1 MAKKNETTIE
11 EQEQLTAT
19 ESFFD
24 KNKKYLFIGGG
35 AIVAIVLGYFAYNQL
50 VSKPHIEE
58 SHEAYWNAFYEY
70 QENDSLGLAVT
81 GNENF
86 QGFEDV
92 ASEYDGTPGGEIANY
107 ALATTAMEKQ
117 EWDNAL
123 AYLEDCDFEDV
134 MIGTMVIG
142 MKGDC
147 NVELGNYEEA
157 AKYFEEAAK
166 REPNEYTSPMF
177 LKKAGL
183 VYEELG
189 DMESAVNA
197 YQKIKDEWASAVE
210 ASDIDKYIVRAQN

>member
-1 MAKKNETTIE
+1 MAKKNETKIE

-19 ESFFD
+19 EGFFD
-24 KNKKYLFIGGG
+24 KNKKFLFIGGG

-50 VSKPHIEE
+50 VTKPHIEE

-81 GNENF
+81 GNDNF
-86 QGFEDV
+86 QGFEDI

-107 ALATTAMEKQ
+107 AMATTAMEKQ

-123 AYLEDCDFEDV
+123 SYLEDCDFEDV

-142 MKGDC
+142 LKGDC

-157 AKYFEEAAK
+157 AKLFEEAAK

-189 DMESAVNA
+189 DMESAVTA
-197 YQKIKDEWASAVE
+197 YQKIKDDWANAVE
-210 ASDIDKYIVRAQN
+210 AGDIDKYIVRAQN

>member
-1 MAKKNETTIE
+1 MAKKNETKIE

-50 VSKPHIEE
+50 VTKPHVEE

-70 QENDSLGLAVT
+70 QENDSTGLAIT
-81 GNENF
+81 GNDNF
-86 QGFEDV
+86 QGFEDI
-92 ASEYDGTPGGEIANY
+92 ATEYDGTPGGEIAYY
-107 ALATTAMEKQ
+107 ALATTAMDSGQ
-117 EWDNAL
+117 WDNAL
-123 AYLEDCDFEDV
+123 GYLDECDFEDV
-134 MIGTMVIG
+134 MIGTLVIG

-157 AKYFEEAAK
+157 AQFFEEAAK
-166 REPNEYTSPMF
+166 REENEFTTPMF

-189 DMESAVNA
+189 DMESAVTA
-197 YQKIKDEWASAVE
+197 YQKIKDNWGEAVE
-210 ASDIDKYIVRAQN
+210 AGDIDKYIVRAQN

>member
-1 MAKKNETTIE
+1 MAKKNETQIE
-11 EQEQLTAT
+11 QQEQLTAT

-50 VSKPHIEE
+50 VTKPHIEE

-70 QENDSLGLAVT
+70 QENDSTGLAIT

-86 QGFEDV
+86 QGFEDI

-107 ALATTAMEKQ
+107 ALATTAMEKG

-123 AYLEDCDFEDV
+123 GYLEECDFEDV
-134 MIGTMVIG
+134 MIGTLVIG

-166 REPNEYTSPMF
+166 REQNEFTTPLF

-183 VYEELG
+183 VYEEMG
-189 DMESAVNA
+189 DMESAVTA
-197 YQKIKDEWASAVE
+197 YQKIKDNWSEAVE
-210 ASDIDKYIVRAQN
+210 ASDIDKFIVRAQN

>member
-1 MAKKNETTIE
+1 MAKKNETQIE
-11 EQEQLTAT
+11 QQEQLTAT

-50 VSKPHIEE
+50 VTKPHIEE

-70 QENDSLGLAVT
+70 QENDSTGLAIT

-86 QGFEDV
+86 QGFEDI

-107 ALATTAMEKQ
+107 ALATTAMEKG

-123 AYLEDCDFEDV
+123 GYLEECDFEDV
-134 MIGTMVIG
+134 MIGTLVIG

-166 REPNEYTSPMF
+166 RERNEFTTPLF

-183 VYEELG
+183 VYEEMG
-189 DMESAVNA
+189 DMESAVTA
-197 YQKIKDEWASAVE
+197 YQEIKDNWSEAVE
-210 ASDIDKYIVRAQN
+210 ASDIDKFIVRAQN

>member
-1 MAKKNETTIE
+1 MAKKNETKIE

-24 KNKKYLFIGGG
+24 KNKKFLFIGGG

-50 VSKPHIEE
+50 VSKPHSEA
-58 SHEAYWNAFYEY
+58 SHEAYWSAFYEY
-70 QENDSLGLAVT
+70 QENDSTGLAIT
-81 GNENF
+81 GNDNF
-86 QGFEDV
+86 QGFEDI

-107 ALATTAMEKQ
+107 ALATTAMDKR

-123 AYLEDCDFEDV
+123 AYLEECDFEDV
-134 MIGTMVIG
+134 MIGTLVIG
-142 MKGDC
+142 LKGDC

-157 AKYFEEAAK
+157 AKFFEEAAN
-166 REPNEYTSPMF
+166 REVNEFTTPMF

-189 DMESAVNA
+189 DNESAVIA
-197 YQKIKDEWASAVE
+197 YQKIKDNWSDAVE
-210 ASDIDKYIVRAQN
+210 AGDIDKYIVRAQN